1 MNLNGFNYLLGI
13 VGAILS
19 VYFKVFTLRKYR
31 QTRVYFVDHLTSLS
45 FNMRQTFSSHLIHKA
60 SSNGHGVVLTH
71 V

>member
-1 MNLNGFNYLLGI
+1 MNLNASNYLLGI
-13 VGAILS
+13 VGAILG

-45 FNMRQTFSSHLIHKA
+45 FDVRWTFPSHLIHKA
-60 SSNGHGVVLTH
+60 SSNGHGVVPTH